1 MKTMKN
7 YIWMAAATM
16 MAATLGAC
24 SNDDLTAIETP
35 IQKGKVVTL
44 TATLSPKDGDGT
56 TRALSDPGDG
66 TLTSAW
72 AVNEEIW
79 VQYDDEGHTSPTAKA
94 RVTSVNGSGEATI
107 TVDLV
112 DPVSGQIDFN
122 YPYDAVVLNK
132 EIYYDQLGT
141 LADVSA
147 NYDMCSGSGTLTV
160 VGSEATLPTGVA
172 MTRDVFIWKFTF
184 TDGGSDITNKITSL
198 SIDDGGGCPY
208 TISPSGQS
216 TIYVAMYGGMGEK
229 TYTITAATN
238 SGIYTKAKSDI
249 SLVNGKLYTTN
260 ALALDA
266 KEEVNLATKTEDYT
280 ANNGDILTGTL
291 PAAYKLIIPMDAVV
305 MLKNATIAYGGYDAT
320 AVECQ
325 GNATIVLADGTTNA
339 ISVPGAQDGGPGD
352 SGSPYP
358 GIRVGGSGTR
368 LTFKGNTGT
377 LEVIGGYIA
386 AGIGSLNVG
395 GANGMGESYSSWDGQ
410 CGVIQIDGG
419 VISAYSGNKTSLGDG
434 GETGIGN
441 VCGGSADLCEGIIIN
456 GGTITAKGG
465 TAGIGCSG
473 GATCNFI
480 TINGGT
486 VNATGGNGA
495 GIGSA
500 PSANVL
506 KITINGGNITTYG
519 GGGGAS
525 PGIGAGTYGN
535 CGPITITGGTINSY
549 GGVSSAG
556 IGSGQNGHCG
566 NIAISGGTIKAVGD
580 EPGIGSGAGGSCGN
594 ITITGGVITAVS
606 SEGWND
612 SYIAAHNGTGPG
624 IGAGMA
630 STCGAISISGGT
642 IVANGGSACAGIGS
656 AGGGTSSYTSL
667 TISTGI
673 TSVTATRGLYGTA
686 NEPIGHADGDTTS
699 PNPVFTGVTKQ
710 GTSTDDM
717 WIYE

>member
-1 MKTMKN
+1 
-7 YIWMAAATM
+7 M
-16 MAATLGAC
+16 MVASFGAC
-24 SNDDLTAIETP
+24 SSEDLTTNESPMTP
-35 IQKGKVVTL
+35 EKQGKVVTL
-44 TATLSPKDGDGT
+44 TATLGPKDGTT
-56 TRALSDPGDG
+56 TRALTDPGDG
-66 TLTSAW
+66 TLNSAW

-147 NYDMCSGSGTLTV
+147 NYDMCHGSGTLTV
-160 VGSEATLPTGVA
+160 VGTEATLPTGVA

-184 TDGGSDITNKITSL
+184 TDGSSDITNKITSL

-216 TIYVAMYGGMGEK
+216 TIYVAMYGGMGET
-229 TYTITAATN
+229 TYTITAATS
-238 SGIYTKAKSDI
+238 SGIYTKTSGSV
-249 SLVNGKLYTTN
+249 SLDNGKLYTSN
-260 ALALDA
+260 GLALTA
-266 KEEVNLATKTEDYT
+266 KGEVDLKDMTADYT

-291 PAAYKLIIPMDAVV
+291 PADYKLIIPMDATI

-339 ISVPGAQDGGPGD
+339 ISVPGGQDGGPGN

-358 GIRVGGSGTR
+358 GIRAGGSGTK

-377 LEVIGGYIA
+377 LEVIGGFIA
-386 AGIGSLNVG
+386 SGIGCINVG
-395 GANGMGESYSSWDGQ
+395 GANGDGASYESWDGT
-410 CGVIQIDGG
+410 CGIIQIDGG
-419 VISAYSGNKTSLGDG
+419 VISAYSGYKSYKGDG
-434 GETGIGN
+434 AETGIGA
-441 VCGGSADLCEGIIIN
+441 VCGGGDDLCEGIIIN
-456 GGTITAKGG
+456 GGTLTVQ
-465 TAGIGCSG
+465 G
-473 GATCNFI
+473 GA
-480 TINGGT
+480 
-486 VNATGGNGA
+486 A
-495 GIGSA
+495 GIGS
-500 PSANVL
+500 SGGTNCSF
-506 KITINGGNITTYG
+506 ITINGGNITTYG
-519 GGGGAS
+519 GGDGAS

-535 CGPITITGGTINSY
+535 CGTITITGGTINSY

-556 IGSGQNGHCG
+556 IGSGQGGHCG
-566 NIAISGGTIKAVGD
+566 NIAISGGTIKAIGD

-594 ITITGGVITAVS
+594 ISITGGNITAVS

-656 AGGGTSSYTSL
+656 AGGGSSSYTSL

-710 GTSTDDM
+710 GASTDDT

>member
-1 MKTMKN
+1 
-7 YIWMAAATM
+7 MAALALT
-16 MAATLGAC
+16 AATLTAC
-24 SNDDLTAIETP
+24 SSDELATNETP
-35 IQKGKVVTL
+35 VEKGKIVTL
-44 TATLSPKDGDGT
+44 TATLGPKDGTT
-56 TRALSDPGDG
+56 TRALTDPGDG
-66 TLTSAW
+66 TLNSAW

-94 RVTSVNGSGEATI
+94 RVTSVSGSGEATI

-132 EIYYDQLGT
+132 DIYYDQLGT

-147 NYDMCSGSGTLTV
+147 NYDMCHGSGTLTV
-160 VGSEATLPTGVA
+160 VGTEATLPTGVA
-172 MTRDVFIWKFTF
+172 MERDAFIWKFTF
-184 TDGGSDITNKITSL
+184 TDGSSDITNKITSL

-216 TIYVAMYGGMGEK
+216 TIYVAMYGGMGSMD
-229 TYTITAATN
+229 YTITAATN
-238 SGIYTKAKSDI
+238 SGIYTKSKSGI
-249 SLVNGKLYTTN
+249 SLDNGKLYTTN

-266 KEEVNLATKTEDYT
+266 KGEVNLATKTADYT
-280 ANNGDILTGTL
+280 ASNGDVLTGTL
-291 PAAYKLIIPMDAVV
+291 DAAYKLIIPMDATV
-305 MLKNATIAYGGYDAT
+305 MLKNATIAYGGYKAT

-339 ISVPGAQDGGPGD
+339 ISVPGAQGGGPGD

-358 GIRVGGSGTR
+358 GIRAGGSGTK

-386 AGIGSLNVG
+386 AGIGCINVG
-395 GANGMGESYSSWDGQ
+395 GAKGDGASYESWDGT
-410 CGVIQIDGG
+410 CGIIQIDGG
-419 VISAYSGNKTSLGDG
+419 VISAYSGYKSYKGDG
-434 GETGIGN
+434 AETGIGA
-441 VCGGSADLCEGIIIN
+441 VCGGGDDLCEGIIIN
-456 GGTITAKGG
+456 GGTLTVQ
-465 TAGIGCSG
+465 G
-473 GATCNFI
+473 GA
-480 TINGGT
+480 
-486 VNATGGNGA
+486 A
-495 GIGSA
+495 GIGS
-500 PSANVL
+500 SGGTNCSF
-506 KITINGGNITTYG
+506 ITINGGNITTYG
-519 GGGGAS
+519 GGDGAS

-535 CGPITITGGTINSY
+535 CGTITITGGTINSY

-556 IGSGQNGHCG
+556 IGSGQGGHCG

-580 EPGIGSGAGGSCGN
+580 EPGIGSGAGGSCCN
-594 ITITGGVITAVS
+594 ITITGGDITAVS

-612 SYIAAHNGTGPG
+612 SFIAAHNGTGPG
-624 IGAGMA
+624 IGAGMG

-656 AGGGTSSYTSL
+656 AGGGSSSYTSL

-673 TSVTATRGLYGTA
+673 TSVTATKGLYGTA

-699 PNPVFTGVTKQ
+699 PNPVFSGVTKDDIN
-710 GTSTDDM
+710 STADT
-717 WIYE
+717 WIYQ

>member
-44 TATLSPKDGDGT
+44 TATLSPKDGEI
-56 TRALSDPGDG
+56 TRALTDPGDG
-66 TLTSAW
+66 TLHSTW
-72 AVNEEIW
+72 AVGEEIF
-79 VQYDDEGHTSPTAKA
+79 VSYNDEGDTNPTAKA

-132 EIYYDQLGT
+132 DIYYDQLGT

-147 NYDMCSGSGTLTV
+147 NYDMCHGSGTLTV
-160 VGSEATLPTGVA
+160 VGTEATLPTGVA
-172 MTRDVFIWKFTF
+172 MERDAFIWKFTF
-184 TDGGSDITNKITSL
+184 TDGSSDITNKITSL

-216 TIYVAMYGGMGEK
+216 TIYVAMYCGMGSMD
-229 TYTITAATN
+229 YTITAATN
-238 SGIYTKAKSDI
+238 SGIYTKSKSGI
-249 SLVNGKLYTTN
+249 SLDNGKLYTTN

-266 KEEVNLATKTEDYT
+266 KAEVNLATKTEDYT
-280 ANNGDILTGTL
+280 ANNGDVLTGAL

-339 ISVPGAQDGGPGD
+339 ISVPGAQDGGPGN

-358 GIRVGGSGTR
+358 GIRVGGIGTK

-386 AGIGSLNVG
+386 SGIGCLN
-395 GANGMGESYSSWDGQ
+395 ANGAGAPYTDDDGQ

-486 VNATGGNGA
+486 VNATGGYGA

-500 PSANVL
+500 PFANVL
-506 KITINGGNITTYG
+506 KITINGGEITAYG
-519 GGGGAS
+519 GGGSGC
-525 PGIGAGTYGN
+525 PGIGASSNSGN
-535 CGPITITGGTINSY
+535 CGPITITGGTIYSY
-549 GGVSSAG
+549 GGLQSAG
-556 IGSGQNGHCG
+556 IGSGDGGTCG
-566 NIAISGGTIKAVGD
+566 NINISGGTIQSVGD
-580 EPGIGSGAGGSCGN
+580 GPGIGAGKDGSCGN
-594 ITITGGVITAVS
+594 ITITGGDITAVS
-606 SEGWND
+606 SAGWSPALIVAHEGNGAG
-612 SYIAAHNGTGPG
+612 IGTGWH
-624 IGAGMA
+624 
-630 STCGAISISGGT
+630 STCGTISISGGT
-642 IVANGGSACAGIGS
+642 VLANGGMGAAGIGTD
-656 AGGGTSSYTSL
+656 GGTEASSYMGVS
-667 TISTGI
+667 ISNGI
-673 TSVTATRGLYGTA
+673 TQVTATRGAGGTA
-686 NEPIGHADGDTTS
+686 NVPIGRGDSDSTS
-699 PNPVFTGVTKQ
+699 PDPVFTGVTKDNVN
-710 GTSTDDM
+710 STADT
-717 WIYE
+717 WIYQ